1 MQPEVD
7 ARITLLPAR
16 NLDAVGYLSGRSRS
30 SNRCQMLGAALAAY
44 DKKVAAGEADAP
56 LPPPPPPAPG
66 LSGDLAKGL
75 AGMHVSGGMGA
86 HQGLMSQSLP
96 SGGKL
101 SFKGRAPHQPLIRPI
116 NPSGSMLADL
126 PELDMPEPSPHSN
139 SLLTT
144 GGGRLGELREDDDEE
159 EEGGTY
165 AAPARPPT
173 CARVQVCTEHVHTW
187 QSSPSRLPPRLRSAM
202 RVPPFAGQC

>member
-1 MQPEVD
+1 
-7 ARITLLPAR
+7 
-16 NLDAVGYLSGRSRS
+16 
-30 SNRCQMLGAALAAY
+30 
-44 DKKVAAGEADAP
+44 
-56 LPPPPPPAPG
+56 
-66 LSGDLAKGL
+66 
-75 AGMHVSGGMGA
+75 MHVSGGMGA

-159 EEGGTY
+159 EEGGTSMLEVTTRHAGTFEY
-165 AAPARPPT
+165 AASAPATMLWGPVGHRPGG
-173 CARVQVCTEHVHTW
+173 
-187 QSSPSRLPPRLRSAM
+187 SAM
-202 RVPPFAGQC
+202 GGRTPSKTLLAAMNEGE